1 MSASQV
7 YSTMERSELEALRAD
22 RISRLERIQKEIRKL
37 KKKYRSGFYDRQVIC
52 EYILGYQAQTTAL
65 IATIDGINQVLK
77 QELATA

>member
-7 YSTMERSELEALRAD
+7 YSAMGRSELEALRAD
-22 RISRLERIQKEIRKL
+22 KLSRLERIQKEIRKL
-37 KKKYRSGFYDRQVIC
+37 KKKYKSGSYDRQVIC

-65 IATIDGINQVLK
+65 IATIDGINQVLN